1 MPHLWCEVRYKTMS
15 KALTLLSALITGIV
29 TLVWTGAG
37 ETSDPTLT
45 ARELPAEIANPC
57 TAAAPLEAC
66 RAPEFNRRWVSR
78 TARGDLFVVTDDR
91 CSGNDCRAWLV
102 EKSNGSATTLL
113 TFDKNFRL
121 HQTPG
126 AYPVVET
133 YAELSS
139 TQAAYGRFEWNGRGY
154 TRTAERLVYRVDGA
168 ECGTS
173 DECRTA
179 AAEALKQQQ
188 VDRAVKIWENVHGVS
203 WI

>member
-1 MPHLWCEVRYKTMS
+1 MS
-15 KALTLLSALITGIV
+15 KALTLLSARITGIV
-29 TLVWTGAG
+29 ALVWIGAG
-37 ETSDPTLT
+37 ETSDPTPT
-45 ARELPAEIANPC
+45 ARELPAGIANPC
-57 TAAAPLEAC
+57 TAAAPLESC

-113 TFDKNFRL
+113 TFDRNFRL
-121 HQTPG
+121 QQTPG
-126 AYPVVET
+126 AYPVIET
-133 YAELSS
+133 YTELSS

-154 TRTAERLVYRVDGA
+154 ARTAERLVYRVDGA
-168 ECGTS
+168 ECGTR

-179 AAEALKQQQ
+179 AAAALKQQQ
-188 VDRAVKIWENVHGVS
+188 VDRAVKIWESVQGVS

>member
-1 MPHLWCEVRYKTMS
+1 MS

-37 ETSDPTLT
+37 ESSDPTLT

-66 RAPEFNRRWVSR
+66 RTPEFNRRWVGR

-91 CSGNDCRAWLV
+91 CTGNDCRAWLV
-102 EKSNGSATTLL
+102 EKSAGSATTLL

-121 HQTPG
+121 HQAPG
-126 AYPVVET
+126 AYPVIET
-133 YAELSS
+133 YAAISS
-139 TQAAYGRFEWNGRGY
+139 TQAAYNRFEWNGRGY
-154 TRTAERLVYRVDGA
+154 ARTTERLVYRVDGA